1 MANPIKMPFS
11 LQVITGSV
19 VVVGGGVALA
29 IDFINN
35 TFWASHIG
43 GTAMAS
49 AGAAAIGVAA
59 FQGLEVLNG
68 RNRLTA
74 AGKWASLVM
83 TVMVA
88 ALAYIGGMG
97 DKMNAERKASS
108 EYALALTN
116 AAKGR
121 AEADQARTQAAAY
134 RKQAAAIQE
143 TGAVDVLS
151 RTVANAEADLS
162 PLTADAASKGQTCQA
177 VKRCRAAAERRD
189 TVTAS
194 LSQASQRTT
203 LLTQAKDQDAAAS
216 AADAKAEKMEAKAE
230 GGSSKEDVVGTTLAM
245 LGGTAWGWAIGIDV
259 ILAMLQI
266 AATQIAAMHIETG
279 AAMIAV
285 AFADRQAARN
295 EAIEAAAKEAARIA
309 KAAAKALKDAEKA
322 AKAKTEKAAATR
334 AANKAKKAVPVAAEK
349 PRLTVVASNDN
360 QPVSIRA

>member
-1 MANPIKMPFS
+1 MANPIKMPFV
-11 LQVITGSV
+11 LQAITGSV

-35 TFWASHIG
+35 TSWASHIG

-49 AGAAAIGVAA
+49 AAVAAIGVAA

-68 RNRLTA
+68 RNSLTT

-83 TVMVA
+83 TVTVA

-97 DKMNAERKASS
+97 DKMNAERKANS

-121 AEADQARTQAAAY
+121 AEAEKARTQAADY
-134 RKQAAAIQE
+134 RKQAADIKE
-143 TGAVDVLS
+143 TGSVEVLN
-151 RTVANAEADLS
+151 RAVANADADLS
-162 PLTADAASKGQTCQA
+162 PLIADATAKGQTCQA
-177 VKRCRAAAERRD
+177 VKRCRAATERRD
-189 TVTAS
+189 AVTAS
-194 LSQASQRTT
+194 LSQATQRAA
-203 LLTQAKDQDAAAS
+203 LLTQAKDQDAAAI
-216 AADAKAEKMEAKAE
+216 AADAKVEKMEAKAE

-266 AATQIAAMHIETG
+266 AVTQIAAMHIETG

-285 AFADRQAARN
+285 AFATRQEARN
-295 EAIEAAAKEAARIA
+295 EVIEAAAKEASRIA
-309 KAAAKALKDAEKA
+309 KAEAKALKDAEKA
-322 AKAKTEKAAATR
+322 KQDKAEKAAATR

-360 QPVSIRA
+360 QPVAIRA